1 MNHSSTEKQP
11 ILVWGARYETGIP
24 KIDQQHQKMVDL
36 INALSIVVKK
46 GESAAL
52 QSMLQELDYYI
63 VEHLGYEELLFE
75 RYGYPGGEFHKQ
87 EHSRFVEQLER
98 QRAEITAE
106 SLLEILRDWLR
117 DHVLG
122 SDMQYVSF
130 LKQQMGMEEKVEKE
144 KSTCNGVRVIAIDDE
159 PEILQNYQN
168 ILDGHNHRRR
178 SRIETELFAE
188 IEGVGAAEEVE
199 EEKAE
204 HSFSLSVAAQ
214 GELGVDLARQAL
226 AEGAPYSVA
235 FIDMRMPPGINGL
248 ETARRLRELDDRIYI
263 IFVTAYADQSVDD
276 IDKVIQHD
284 VLYLRKPFVSGE
296 IYQLTRSQGRS
307 WCKDRQREA
316 SVTRAEM
323 EVVEKASQAKD
334 QFFAAMSHELRTP
347 LTAMIGNSEIL
358 SELLF
363 EPDHKNLLRSIEV
376 SGHGLLALINDIL
389 DLSKIEAG
397 KFSIDSTDYDLAA
410 LLEEIHYIFASRA
423 ADAGLQFEI
432 RPPAALEQQLIGD
445 GRRVG
450 QILINLLGNAIKF
463 TQKGAV
469 SLEVA
474 FDSSREWIHFRVTD
488 QGIGMTPEAVERLF
502 QPFEQADQSISGRFG
517 GTGLGLHI
525 SQTLAE
531 LMKGTI
537 RVESEEGKGSTFELR
552 VPCQFSEKP
561 AGEIIGRDRAST
573 RSGSFSGHVLVA
585 EDTPELQIMERRILT
600 TLGIQVS
607 VANNGKEAVEMALGQ
622 RFDLI
627 LMDMQMP
634 EMDGI
639 EATALLRQA
648 GYEQP
653 IIALT
658 GNVMQKHQQQFAEA
672 GCDGFLAKPIDRQL
686 LIQLLGQYLPQH
698 TEKERTAV
706 TTALSSSGESL
717 IDDDLR
723 ELFVERLTEL
733 NSQLRSASNEGR
745 WVEVNQYA
753 HTIKG
758 SGSSF
763 GHPELTQLAAAVC
776 SLLDSGEVGV
786 AAERNEQLL
795 TEMARVITLY
805 P

>member
-1 MNHSSTEKQP
+1 
-11 ILVWGARYETGIP
+11 
-24 KIDQQHQKMVDL
+24 
-36 INALSIVVKK
+36 
-46 GESAAL
+46 
-52 QSMLQELDYYI
+52 
-63 VEHLGYEELLFE
+63 
-75 RYGYPGGEFHKQ
+75 
-87 EHSRFVEQLER
+87 
-98 QRAEITAE
+98 
-106 SLLEILRDWLR
+106 
-117 DHVLG
+117 
-122 SDMQYVSF
+122 
-130 LKQQMGMEEKVEKE
+130 
-144 KSTCNGVRVIAIDDE
+144 
-159 PEILQNYQN
+159 
-168 ILDGHNHRRR
+168 
-178 SRIETELFAE
+178 
-188 IEGVGAAEEVE
+188 
-199 EEKAE
+199 
-204 HSFSLSVAAQ
+204 
-214 GELGVDLARQAL
+214 
-226 AEGAPYSVA
+226 
-235 FIDMRMPPGINGL
+235 
-248 ETARRLRELDDRIYI
+248 
-263 IFVTAYADQSVDD
+263 
-276 IDKVIQHD
+276 
-284 VLYLRKPFVSGE
+284 
-296 IYQLTRSQGRS
+296 
-307 WCKDRQREA
+307 
-316 SVTRAEM
+316 
-323 EVVEKASQAKD
+323 
-334 QFFAAMSHELRTP
+334 
-347 LTAMIGNSEIL
+347 
-358 SELLF
+358 
-363 EPDHKNLLRSIEV
+363 
-376 SGHGLLALINDIL
+376 
-389 DLSKIEAG
+389 
-397 KFSIDSTDYDLAA
+397 
-410 LLEEIHYIFASRA
+410 
-423 ADAGLQFEI
+423 
-432 RPPAALEQQLIGD
+432 
-445 GRRVG
+445 
-450 QILINLLGNAIKF
+450 
-463 TQKGAV
+463 
-469 SLEVA
+469 
-474 FDSSREWIHFRVTD
+474 
-488 QGIGMTPEAVERLF
+488 
-502 QPFEQADQSISGRFG
+502 
-517 GTGLGLHI
+517 
-525 SQTLAE
+525 
-531 LMKGTI
+531 
-537 RVESEEGKGSTFELR
+537 
-552 VPCQFSEKP
+552 
-561 AGEIIGRDRAST
+561 
-573 RSGSFSGHVLVA
+573 